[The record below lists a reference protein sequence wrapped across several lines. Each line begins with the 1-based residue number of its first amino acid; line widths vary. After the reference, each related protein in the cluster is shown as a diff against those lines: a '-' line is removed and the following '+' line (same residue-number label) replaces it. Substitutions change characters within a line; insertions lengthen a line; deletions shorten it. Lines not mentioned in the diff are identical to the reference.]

1 MASQPMLEYKSLDDI
16 RARKD
21 QLRKEL
27 RSENQ
32 SMKTQWNSLFHKEE
46 SNLPSHRFANIMS
59 TGVSVFDGLILVW
72 KLYNKYGNNHRKVK
86 TKSKS
91 KNKNILSALFSL

>member
-1 MASQPMLEYKSLDDI
+1 
-16 RARKD
+16 
-21 QLRKEL
+21 
-27 RSENQ
+27 
-32 SMKTQWNSLFHKEE
+32 MKTQWNSLFHKEE

-86 TKSKS
+86 VWGKVTYSNFLKMKRDR
-91 KNKNILSALFSL
+91 KLSE